1 MELSKEI
8 LSFLHWL
15 DSNKLT
21 FDSEYIQGMLIDL
34 EEKEKDG
41 LERYIAIRLM
51 IRKIIYKYFKSKSA
65 PIIESVEELKELL
78 SDISGIDELGELI
91 DEFSEAAD
99 EDYLNTYFTEKSLSE
114 VPKCV
119 NRLRKLST
127 LKVVRAPG
135 KKVEN
140 YFRQATNCYIYGLYD
155 AVATLS
161 RTVLQFTLEEA
172 LKKKKCIIFPV
183 GNEGYIERLIS
194 ISEMAL
200 ILNRENALLANNI
213 RKIGNKAIHN
223 NSTNGIEACQVIQ
236 DTAIIISKIYSN

>member
-51 IRKIIYKYFKSKSA
+51 IRKIISKYFKSKSA

>member
-21 FDSEYIQGMLIDL
+21 FDSEYIQDMLIDL

-51 IRKIIYKYFKSKSA
+51 IRKIISKYFKSKSA

-114 VPKCV
+114 VPKYV

-127 LKVVRAPG
+127 LKVGRAPG

-172 LKKKKCIIFPV
+172 LKKKKCIILPV

-194 ISEMAL
+194 IAEMAL

-223 NSTNGIEACQVIQ
+223 NSTNEIEACQVIQ